1 MQPST
6 VLVQRLKNL
15 MKERHIPPVCPPLVD
30 KEPVAVRHKK
40 RRTSRLLICPPF
52 MLQSPT
58 LYVTYILS
66 LGSGTKFMINL
77 QSGNHS
83 ILPFGA
89 SNLLVCVHHSKVVST
104 SNFSKLLCR
113 RSVKASRGTGHV
125 ALVNTIAVRFGS
137 ITSASFGRSS
147 SDLNHNLPRETF
159 KLHVSELIP
168 IVNKPQARRLAK

>member
-1 MQPST
+1 MSSLQLLTPTCYSP
-6 VLVQRLKNL
+6 RLCML
-15 MKERHIPPVCPPLVD
+15 L
-30 KEPVAVRHKK
+30 
-40 RRTSRLLICPPF
+40 TSSPWDRE
-52 MLQSPT
+52 QS
-58 LYVTYILS
+58 S
-66 LGSGTKFMINL
+66 CMINL

-89 SNLLVCVHHSKVVST
+89 SNFLVCVHHSKVVST